1 MNAESTLGKAKALTV
16 APPVLPTSPSSPWR
30 WFRAQTRLLHRE
42 ERAAQILEFALSLP
56 LLVLF
61 VVGIFDFSSAFTLK
75 QKLTN
80 VARDAA
86 RSAAAD
92 AANDLTQPQTA
103 VPISVSDALQ
113 IVDNYLIANHLS
125 DCGLS
130 TTAGSPSGLTW
141 TYTATSGCPSGALT
155 LVINR
160 GYYFPAANSGQPATL
175 NCAPVAPGAQTA
187 VIATC
192 VSIQYPYQWRF
203 GRVANLLGS
212 AASLPTQISASA
224 VAMNE
229 N

>member
-1 MNAESTLGKAKALTV
+1 MTGKPQARRT
-16 APPVLPTSPSSPWR
+16 SPWR
-30 WFRAQTRLLHRE
+30 WFRAQPLLLHRE
-42 ERAAQILEFALSLP
+42 DRAAQILEFALSLP

-86 RSAAAD
+86 RAAAAD
-92 AANDLTQPQTA
+92 AASDLTAPQTA

-113 IVDNYLIANHLS
+113 IVDNYLVANHLN

-130 TTAGSPSGLTW
+130 TTASSPSGLTW
-141 TYTATSGCPSGALT
+141 TYTATSGCPGGALT

-175 NCAPVAPGAQTA
+175 NCSPVLPGGTQTA

-203 GRVANLLGS
+203 GRVASVLGS